1 MPAISQAR
9 FLSKTAVLIHGIL
22 NNPGPLARRGFD
34 PRTTGRLQELYDL
47 VQTREAEQEA
57 LRSRLKQKTREA
69 NQALGDLKRQVSR
82 ARKVIKLEFPQWGW
96 REFGIE
102 DEK

>member
-1 MPAISQAR
+1 MAAISQAR
-9 FLSKTAVLIHGIL
+9 FLCKTAVLIHGLL

-34 PRTTGRLQELYDL
+34 QRSTTRLQELYDL
-47 VQTREAEQEA
+47 VHVREAEQEA
-57 LRSRLKQKTREA
+57 MRSRLKEKTREA

-82 ARKVIKLEFPQWGW
+82 ARKLVKIEFPQCGW